1 MFNFSLRTRAIFCLF
16 VSLLFVVSSSNRSTL
31 FAEDKKPASADSVKW
46 NSLFDGKT
54 LGRWEAAKKIDFEK
68 GGKVHVKDRN
78 IVIETGS
85 PATGVRLR
93 GKFPKTNYELALDA
107 KRVEGSDFFC
117 GLTFPVD
124 DGSLTLI
131 LGGWGGWVV
140 GLSCI
145 DNQYAIDN
153 ETCQGVE
160 FKNKQWYRVRV
171 RVTKPKVEVWLD
183 DNQIIELAT
192 EDRKLEVSLEMEP
205 CLPVGIATWKTT
217 GAIRNIRYRTLS
229 ETKAAVNKVK

>member
-1 MFNFSLRTRAIFCLF
+1 MTCFTIRSQNLPWLCALITIALF
-16 VSLLFVVSSSNRSTL
+16 VSFPISLD
-31 FAEDKKPASADSVKW
+31 AEEQKQSKADSVKW
-46 NSLFDGKT
+46 QVLFDGKT
-54 LGRWEAAKKIDFEK
+54 LGRWEAIKKIDFEK
-68 GGKVHVKDRN
+68 GGKIQVKDRCL
-78 IVIETGS
+78 VLEPGR
-85 PATGVRLR
+85 PATGVRLKE
-93 GKFPKTNYELALDA
+93 KFPKTSYELALDA

-145 DNQYAIDN
+145 DNEYAINN

-160 FKNKQWYRVRV
+160 FKNGQWYRVRV

-183 DNQIIELAT
+183 AKQIIDLKT
-192 EDRKLEVSLEMEP
+192 EDRKLEVSLEMER
-205 CLPVGIATWKTT
+205 CRPVGIATWKTT
-217 GAIRNIRYRTLS
+217 GAIRNIRYRVL
-229 ETKAAVNKVK
+229 KK